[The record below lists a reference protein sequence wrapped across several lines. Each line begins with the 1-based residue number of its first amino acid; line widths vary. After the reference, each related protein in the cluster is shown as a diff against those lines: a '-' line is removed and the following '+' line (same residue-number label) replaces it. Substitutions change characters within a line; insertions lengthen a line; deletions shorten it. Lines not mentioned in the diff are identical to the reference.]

1 MTILIDG
8 TSLINKGAEMMA
20 LAVIQEIEK
29 NYPDAT
35 VLYQDWFYL
44 AKKNYF
50 NTNLNIKYVNKKNL
64 FYFLVKRF
72 HIQGIFNKL
81 HIPCT
86 LIKMR
91 NFFSGVDVLLDA
103 GGFQFGDNWNL
114 SLKDVKERYEYYR
127 KYYEAGTK
135 IIFLPQS
142 FGEMQSESSQIII
155 KVLNNFASKV
165 YPRDIESYENLKNGG
180 IKQSMEVF
188 PDFTALVDQ
197 QSNNQFTIKE
207 NTVAIIPNHKMTDM
221 TSLDEEGYISFIVQ
235 LINYLRVNKFNPILV
250 NHEGVRDK
258 KICELIGT
266 IVPGTLV
273 YGDLSVVELKQ
284 LLSLCY
290 GVISSR
296 FHGVANSLNSGTPCI
311 STSWNVKYENLFKDY
326 QLTDM
331 VISKCEINSDTK
343 RVLQHILDIKENEFL
358 RKKLIESKKN
368 ICDKNRL
375 MWNEIHRVIKN
386 DNN

>member
-50 NTNLNIKYVNKKNL
+50 NTKLNIKYVNKKNL
-64 FYFLVKRF
+64 FYFFVKRF
-72 HIQGIFNKL
+72 HIQGILNKL

-91 NFFSGVDVLLDA
+91 KFFSGVDVLLDA

-135 IIFLPQS
+135 LIFLPQS

-155 KVLNNFASKV
+155 KALNNFASRV
-165 YPRDIESYENLKNGG
+165 YPRDIESYENLKKGG
-180 IKQSMEVF
+180 IKKMMEIF
-188 PDFTALVDQ
+188 PDFTALVNQ
-197 QSNNQFTIKE
+197 QSNSQFIIKE

-221 TSLDEEGYISFIVQ
+221 TSLDEEGYISFITQ
-235 LINYLRVNKFNPILV
+235 LINYLRENKFNPILV
-250 NHEGVRDK
+250 NHEGIRDK
-258 KICELIGT
+258 KICELIGSK
-266 IVPGTLV
+266 IPGTEV
-273 YGDLSVVELKQ
+273 YGDLSVIELKQ

-331 VISKCEINSDTK
+331 VISKCEINADTK
-343 RVLQHILDIKENEFL
+343 RVLQHVLDKNENEFL
-358 RKKLIESKKN
+358 RKKLIDSKKN

-375 MWNEIHRVIKN
+375 MWNEIYRVMKN
-386 DNN
+386 DIN